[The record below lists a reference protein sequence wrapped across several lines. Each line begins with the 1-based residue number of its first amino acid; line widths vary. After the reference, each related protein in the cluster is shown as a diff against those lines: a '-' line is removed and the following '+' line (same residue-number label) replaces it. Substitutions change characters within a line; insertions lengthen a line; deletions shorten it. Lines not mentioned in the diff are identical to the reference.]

1 MGNFKHVQKQDTEQ
15 NGFLNL
21 HEPGAQLHQLTM
33 AIPVSDR
40 TLRSYWKV
48 TKLTNFPLFRIS
60 KLVED
65 DMRGVV
71 WLALTPVSKG
81 LSAQLFVPLT

>member
-1 MGNFKHVQKQDTEQ
+1 
-15 NGFLNL
+15 
-21 HEPGAQLHQLTM
+21 M

-81 LSAQLFVPLT
+81 LSA